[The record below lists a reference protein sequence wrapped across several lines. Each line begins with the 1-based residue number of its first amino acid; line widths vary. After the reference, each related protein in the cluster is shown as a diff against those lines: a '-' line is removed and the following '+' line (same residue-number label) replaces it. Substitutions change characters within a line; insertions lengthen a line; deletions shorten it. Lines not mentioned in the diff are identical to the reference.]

1 MQLLFNALLY
11 LLNDI
16 HGNEDDS
23 FFKNVNAERA
33 AASVV
38 SLSRGY
44 RADDEFKVW
53 QFMIMALAYSRHPYT
68 QNN

>member
-33 AASVV
+33 AAIVV

-53 QFMIMALAYSRHPYT
+53 
-68 QNN
+68 